1 MIEIANAVGLG
12 NLDVELDV
20 AEVAADP
27 SAQYTEYNLDNCHA
41 FYVRVTERSHL
52 STFTGEESTT
62 RLEIAILFL
71 RVFFLEQVG

>member
-52 STFTGEESTT
+52 STFTGEDSSKTT
-62 RLEIAILFL
+62 SGISISFIDLV
-71 RVFFLEQVG
+71 RVL